1 MAKIIITERQYKL
14 ILESEKKKPINED
27 IKSVLMGV
35 SLLMGVNL
43 SGLNKDMAE
52 RALND
57 EATMSE
63 IKTTLEDRDK
73 TDELIEL
80 LKAKGLKDPDQTLAT
95 KADSVVEKFN
105 DFANKA
111 NLKQK
116 MNFVTVYNLKSLTEP
131 NKK

>member
-80 LKAKGLKDPDQTLAT
+80 LKAKGLKDPDKTLAT